1 MWSAFDQPYFTK
13 HFHLTSSIILRYCK
27 GHIWI
32 EPQTLENWK
41 EAFYKKLVLH
51 LLCMIAISE
60 IKSKHLGGMI
70 ISSNMAGLAVHI
82 WFNPCIIMASEAEKS
97 FGSETRTSILN
108 WQIHIWGILTIL
120 KWHHEM
126 RQRDTRRLLASG
138 WHKVSVIG
146 SHSLDPNLKCTLDVD

>member
-1 MWSAFDQPYFTK
+1 LFLLPRPKPCDL
-13 HFHLTSSIILRYCK
+13 HLTNHILQSISFDFFNYFAILQR
-27 GHIWI
+27 
-32 EPQTLENWK
+32 TLENWK

-108 WQIHIWGILTIL
+108 
-120 KWHHEM
+120 
-126 RQRDTRRLLASG
+126 
-138 WHKVSVIG
+138 
-146 SHSLDPNLKCTLDVD
+146 